1 MTGRMPEEGINPV
14 EFPDVL
20 HDLWYCFLDLN
31 KARRKAFVGIEPISY
46 LEIQAYC
53 SLTGSRFDG
62 WELSTLQELDTVALE
77 SAANT
82 SQ

>member
-31 KARRKAFVGIEPISY
+31 RARRKALVGIESISY

-53 SLTGSRFDG
+53 ALTGERFEA
-62 WELSTLQELDTVALE
+62 WELSTLQELDAIALE
-77 SAANT
+77 SASNK
-82 SQ
+82 SE